1 MVLLCRNNATI
12 NIHVKTQNRVKHWH
26 TDPTRPSQNRWPVTH
41 RPGSIS
47 DSTACCIH
55 PAKSSSIFP
64 AHAQNSKDTSFPLYL
79 CHCLVLSVRRFNILY
94 FGFNVPHRPTRNK
107 TQFCDSYLFSLWWT
121 HLLNQKL
128 MIWGLYRVWL
138 KGWHVNP
145 TAGRQ
150 LGYSSSYF
158 TRTPPVQVHRPVQ
171 PVAPS
176 LPLRSACR
184 AKTMPSQPRISHP
197 LPSSNF
203 LWN

>member
-1 MVLLCRNNATI
+1 MLYSSCQKLVNLSSPCTEFEGYFLSTLFM
-12 NIHVKTQNRVKHWH
+12 
-26 TDPTRPSQNRWPVTH
+26 SLS
-41 RPGSIS
+41 GSIS
-47 DSTACCIH
+47 
-55 PAKSSSIFP
+55 SSFQYSLFWL
-64 AHAQNSKDTSFPLYL
+64 Q
-79 CHCLVLSVRRFNILY
+79 C
-94 FGFNVPHRPTRNK
+94 PTYTRKK

-150 LGYSSSYF
+150 LGYETSYF
-158 TRTPPVQVHRPVQ
+158 TRTAPVEAHRPVQ

-176 LPLRSACR
+176 LPLRSGCHA
-184 AKTMPSQPRISHP
+184 TTTPSQPRIRRP
-197 LPSSNF
+197 LPSPNF